1 MHPQAHSA
9 QLARLK
15 KRLRLMI
22 AALIGCVVLLIA
34 FIAAVIFFYQLQAA
48 NPLTKSHTQLQ
59 LNLPE
64 NLMQK
69 KTAIQNICLKR
80 D

>member
-59 LNLPE
+59 LDLPE
-64 NLMQK
+64 KLAQNL
-69 KTAIQNICLKR
+69 AIQNICYKR